1 MLGGERGR
9 KATAVSPLN
18 VTLRVMTWLR
28 DDSLRA
34 IHPADQ
40 VELFIN
46 LSLRDKGPN
55 LGSFTVPVA
64 DGLLEAFL
72 G

>member
-18 VTLRVMTWLR
+18 VTLRVMTRLS

-34 IHPADQ
+34 IHPANQ

-46 LSLRDKGPN
+46 LSSVTRGP
-55 LGSFTVPVA
+55 T
-64 DGLLEAFL
+64 
-72 G
+72 